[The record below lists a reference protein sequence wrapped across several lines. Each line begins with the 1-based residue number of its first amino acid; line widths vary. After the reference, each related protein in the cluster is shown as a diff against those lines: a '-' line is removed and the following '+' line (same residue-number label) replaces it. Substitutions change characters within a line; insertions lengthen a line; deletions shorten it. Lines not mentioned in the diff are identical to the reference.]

1 MARSQVCSTST
12 NYVTLPSMWP
22 PRGLNLPS
30 CLKVKSYLCHPSKSC
45 IYTTSYLRAIH
56 TATKKHN
63 IITYFGLLS
72 FSIVNRLKAILLS
85 MDASYVNYLTVP
97 LQRYSLHSFL
107 LSHWEGLLVLALLTP
122 TLFALLNL
130 GSWCLELA
138 PRNPNR
144 ERKYKAVWYIKLK
157 LLSGKLWVW
166 VNEFISPDVNCQLL
180 LK

>member
-72 FSIVNRLKAILLS
+72 FSIINRLKAILLS

-97 LQRYSLHSFL
+97 LQRVLSSQLSSESLRRFTGASAFD
-107 LSHWEGLLVLALLTP
+107 SNLVCTAEPWILM
-122 TLFALLNL
+122 FGI
-130 GSWCLELA
+130 GSQK
-138 PRNPNR
+138 P
-144 ERKYKAVWYIKLK
+144 
-157 LLSGKLWVW
+157 
-166 VNEFISPDVNCQLL
+166 
-180 LK
+180 

>member
-56 TATKKHN
+56 IATKKHN

-85 MDASYVNYLTVP
+85 IDASYVNYLTVP
-97 LQRYSLHSFL
+97 LQRYSLHSFP
-107 LSHWEGLLVLALLTP
+107 LSHWEGLLVLVLLFFVHPWPSVDLRSCIASRAWLHMKAL
-122 TLFALLNL
+122 
-130 GSWCLELA
+130 
-138 PRNPNR
+138 
-144 ERKYKAVWYIKLK
+144 
-157 LLSGKLWVW
+157 
-166 VNEFISPDVNCQLL
+166 
-180 LK
+180 

>member
-12 NYVTLPSMWP
+12 NYVTLPNMWP

-45 IYTTSYLRAIH
+45 IYTTSYHRVIH
-56 TATKKHN
+56 IATKKHN

-85 MDASYVNYLTVP
+85 VNASYVNYLTVP

-107 LSHWEGLLVLALLTP
+107 LSHWEGLLVLVLLWLAVVQEAPVLHPSMTLCWFKILHSFKGMTP
-122 TLFALLNL
+122 HECFVVWLLQM
-130 GSWCLELA
+130 
-138 PRNPNR
+138 
-144 ERKYKAVWYIKLK
+144 LK
-157 LLSGKLWVW
+157 
-166 VNEFISPDVNCQLL
+166 
-180 LK
+180 